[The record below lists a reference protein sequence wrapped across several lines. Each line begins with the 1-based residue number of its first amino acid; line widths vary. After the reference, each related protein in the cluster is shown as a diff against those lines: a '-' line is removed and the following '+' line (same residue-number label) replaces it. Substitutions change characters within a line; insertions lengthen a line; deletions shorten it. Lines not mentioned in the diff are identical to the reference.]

1 MAEHS
6 AVNRRVLGSSP
17 SRGATFLKV
26 EMNKQ
31 LLSTS
36 LSVGIATGLY
46 GISFGAIGVAS
57 GLDVFSVMVLS
68 LLMFS
73 GGSQFAFVGVLAAGG
88 SPITAAT
95 SAWLMG
101 IRNSFYALRLTSVV
115 GPKGLL
121 RLLAAQL
128 TIDESN
134 AVSAAQSDKKNQKAG
149 FWLTGVAVF
158 VFWNLATLLGALAG
172 NLMGSVEQWGLDAA
186 AAAAFLGLLWPRL
199 KESWQL
205 ALLGAAVA
213 IATTPFLPAGVPILL
228 AAAVALIPLGGRK

>member
-134 AVSAAQSDKKNQKAG
+134 AVSAAQVDKKNQKAG